1 MRILA
6 AAGVRRDRSCK
17 LAIVPERCGKLNV
30 IAALLSCQGMSRPR
44 QPTISDEDLRLFAQA
59 VGPVRPIAGNRSV
72 IARPRPPPEPKQS
85 QLDEARVSAELLRS
99 VIDPA
104 EIEVG
109 EELSYLK
116 SGLSPRLLQRLK
128 RGQFSIAD
136 EIDLHQMTAAV
147 ARVAIKQFLD
157 ANRRADR
164 LCLKIIHGKGLRSRA
179 QGPVLKR
186 LVDGMLRQRGDVLAY
201 ASAKPAE
208 GGTGAVIVLLRQA

>member
-1 MRILA
+1 MIKS
-6 AAGVRRDRSCK
+6 VVIK

-30 IAALLSCQGMSRPR
+30 VTALLSCQAMPRPR
-44 QPTISDEDLRLFAQA
+44 QPAISDEDLRLFAQA

-72 IARPRPPPEPKQS
+72 IARPLPSPEPKQS
-85 QLDEARVSAELLRS
+85 QLDETRVSAELLRS
-99 VIDPA
+99 VMDPA
-104 EIEVG
+104 KIEVG
-109 EELSYLK
+109 QELSYLK
-116 SGLSPRLLQRLK
+116 PGLSPRLLQRLK
-128 RGQFSIAD
+128 RGQFSVAD

-186 LVDGMLRQRGDVLAY
+186 LVDAMLRQRGDVLAH

-208 GGTGAVIVLLRQA
+208 GGSGAVIVLLRHV